1 MLADFSHKFSNLCFS
16 VPLKSEGV
24 QAQLATL
31 SLWVLVVN
39 TDITEGHLLT
49 WWAILLEKH

>member
-24 QAQLATL
+24 KAQLATL
-31 SLWVLVVN
+31 SLWVLLVN